1 MDDLQALIER
11 IRKNV
16 LDEAEQRLAD
26 ETFQHLRH
34 ALHNGRM
41 RDADGTAAV
50 LGDGGN
56 CMEMYLKFRDNRVEK
71 ASYVSD
77 GGSVSCLCG
86 SSTAELAIGKTLNE
100 LLQIKA
106 SDVLKRVQ
114 RSGEGIEKFAI
125 LAVEALHKAVENY
138 WMLKNGDAT
147 TTRKRKRQTRFVAVG
162 RGTSYMQ
169 HSH

>member
-1 MDDLQALIER
+1 MDDVQALIER

-26 ETFQHLRH
+26 ETFQYLRH

-41 RDADGTAAV
+41 RDADGLATV

-56 CMEMYLKFRDNRVEK
+56 CMEVYLKFRDNRVEK

-77 GGSVSCLCG
+77 GGSASCLCG
-86 SSTAELAIGKTLNE
+86 SSTAELAIGKTLHE

-125 LAVEALHKAVENY
+125 LAVETLHKAVENY
-138 WMLKNGDAT
+138 WMLKNGNAN
-147 TTRKRKRQTRFVAVG
+147 TRKLKRQTRFVAVG
-162 RGTSYMQ
+162 RGTSHMQ